1 MEIPKTSKVMVLSE
15 YHKPLVM
22 QDIPIPELGPGD
34 MLVKVKMASVC
45 GTDCHL
51 AHDELNMHPPTPLTM
66 GHETI
71 GEIIVLPDSI
81 KNDVAGTPVKLGD
94 RIMWSHL
101 FCGSCYSCKVLHE
114 PVMCDRNKGY
124 GFSATK
130 DLRGGYSEYEVV
142 LSGTDFV
149 RIPDDLTLEEAV
161 GACCAGRT
169 VVNAFDGLARCG
181 GIRHGDSIVV
191 TGVGPVGLFAIVY
204 AAQSGASKVIAV
216 DVSPTRLEFSKK
228 WGATHTVNAADFKDS
243 AEKIKYIRDLCDGRG
258 ADIVIECSGSLSVF
272 AENLDLLAWY
282 GKYVVIGQTSENEIP
297 IAPNKIQRK
306 SAVVIGSHSGD
317 IRHYIKSLRF
327 IQANKNKYPFAEI
340 ISKKYKLEDANQALA
355 DMRSGVA
362 LKAALVND

>member
-1 MEIPKTSKVMVLSE
+1 MDIPKTSKAMVLTE
-15 YHKPLVM
+15 FHKPLEL
-22 QDIPIPELGPGD
+22 QNIPIPELGPGD
-34 MLVKVKMASVC
+34 MLVKVNLASVC

-51 AHDELNMHPPTPLTM
+51 AHDELSMHPPTPITM

-71 GEIIVLPDSI
+71 GEICYLPDNI
-81 KNDVAGTPVKLGD
+81 KADITGAPVKVGD

-101 FCGSCYSCKVLHE
+101 FCGTCYSCKVLHE
-114 PVMCDRNKGY
+114 PVMCERSKGY
-124 GFSATK
+124 GFSMAK
-130 DLRGGYSEYEVV
+130 DLRGGYSEYEIV
-142 LSGTDFV
+142 LAETDFV
-149 RIPDDLTLEEAV
+149 RIPDDVTSEEAV

-181 GIRHGDSIVV
+181 GIRLGDAVVV

-204 AAQSGASKVIAV
+204 AAQTGASKVIAV

-228 WGATHTVNAADFKDS
+228 WGATDVVNAADFKDS
-243 AEKIKYIRDLCDGRG
+243 AEKVKYIRDLCGGRG
-258 ADIVIECSGSLSVF
+258 ADVVFECSGSLPVF

-282 GKYVVIGQTSENEIP
+282 GKYVVIGQTSEDEIP
-297 IAPNKIQRK
+297 IVPNKIQRR

-317 IRHYIKSLRF
+317 IRHYIKSLKF
-327 IQANKNKYPFAEI
+327 IQANKHKYPFGEI
-340 ISKKYKLEDANQALA
+340 ISRKYKLEDANQALA